1 MNSFPSKA
9 TIEHLRSM
17 YKEGTRVQLE
27 YMDDVQAPP
36 KGTKGTVQFVDDIG
50 SVHVKWDNGSTL
62 ALTYGADSAW
72 ILATVTTKCA
82 GAEHVW
88 DSREDALEFFFEGM
102 LECEGSEADR
112 YARIYAKL
120 KAGETYASDEE

>member
-1 MNSFPSKA
+1 MNAFPSKA

-17 YKEGTRVQLE
+17 YKKGTRVQLE

-36 KGTKGTVQFVDDIG
+36 KGTRGTVLFVDDIG
-50 SVHVKWDNGSTL
+50 SVHVKWDNGSSL
-62 ALTYGADSAW
+62 ALAYGADSAW

-82 GAEHVW
+82 GTEQVW
-88 DSREDALEFFFEGM
+88 DSREEALEFFLNGM

-120 KAGETYASDEE
+120 KDGETYASDEE

>member
-1 MNSFPSKA
+1 MNTFPSKA
-9 TIEHLRSM
+9 TIVHLRSV
-17 YKEGTRVQLE
+17 YKKGARVQLE

-36 KGTKGTVQFVDDIG
+36 KGTKGTVLFVDDIG
-50 SVHVKWDNGSTL
+50 SVHVKWDNGSSL
-62 ALTYGADSAW
+62 ALAYGADSAC

-82 GAEHVW
+82 GKEHVW
-88 DSREDALEFFFEGM
+88 DSREEALEFFLNGM

-120 KAGETYASDEE
+120 RSGETYASDEE